1 MFSEDELHQARAVPV
16 LEIAERHG
24 AKLKG
29 PGRERVGPCL
39 LCGGVDRFSVRPD
52 KNVWNCRGCRKGGD
66 AIELELH
73 LSGGTFVD
81 AVRTLIGKDA
91 GTPSRRQPTPE
102 EIAARAAREAERRQ
116 AEAEEQARNA
126 SSVAK
131 IIGRTQPII
140 GTPGEVYLRDVRRID
155 VNHWAIRR
163 VLENVETLGWCE
175 RTYFRQPDPSKPGHQ
190 LHGQWL
196 GAIIAILTDP
206 VTSQPTGGITRTF
219 LHQGRKVCRA
229 MSLAGVG
236 RLGIIR
242 LTPDDEVETG
252 LHLCEGIESALSAMQ
267 MGFVPMWAAGS
278 TATLKSF
285 PVLDGV
291 ESFTVIAD
299 NDVEDAAGKEA
310 GQQAAREACQR
321 WANAGRRAATET
333 SKRPGEDA
341 NDILR
346 RRLGA

>member
-1 MFSEDELHQARAVPV
+1 LFSEDELHQARAVPV

-24 AKLKG
+24 AKLKKSG
-29 PGRERVGPCL
+29 AEWLGPCPR
-39 LCGGVDRFSVRPD
+39 CGGVDRFAILPA
-52 KNVWNCRGCRKGGD
+52 KNLWNCRGCGTGGGPID
-66 AIELELH
+66 LEWH

-81 AVRTLIGKDA
+81 AVRILIGRDA
-91 GTPSRRQPTPE
+91 GTPNRRPPTPE
-102 EIAARAAREAERRQ
+102 EIKAREAREAERRQ
-116 AEAEEQARNA
+116 VEAEEQARNA

-155 VNHWAIRR
+155 VSHWAICR

-196 GAIIAILTDP
+196 GAIIAILSDP

-229 MSLAGVG
+229 MTLGGVG

-252 LHLCEGIESALSAMQ
+252 LHICEGIESAMSAMLW
-267 MGFVPMWAAGS
+267 GFCPMWAMGS
-278 TATLKSF
+278 RTTMANF
-285 PVLDGV
+285 PVLAGIECLTAV
-291 ESFTVIAD
+291 AD
-299 NDVEDAAGKEA
+299 HDVQDAAGREA
-310 GQQAAREACQR
+310 GQQAAREVCQR
-321 WANAGRRAATET
+321 WADAGREAAIET
-333 SKRPGEDA
+333 PKRPGEDA

-346 RRLGA
+346 RRLRT